1 MCSHCYTIYTKKYFQ
16 SDDFLI
22 YPMSLPGGHKRCI
35 LSQIQKAHDY
45 RAVCTTRVA
54 IDTYSWMSVPISTYC
69 FPLQRCFDGG
79 FTSNIPLVSDPNI
92 ISVTP
97 FSGESSICPPME
109 SHPAHHVVYC
119 DQPFQVT
126 SQNLS
131 RLRMALYPTSAE
143 ALEELLHQGY
153 SDSLRFFK
161 QKGQYPL
168 LPLAYHPTPSL
179 HNLQKCQPA

>member
-1 MCSHCYTIYTKKYFQ
+1 MRIPVHSTKSLAKTAAY
-16 SDDFLI
+16 I
-22 YPMSLPGGHKRCI
+22 PMSTC
-35 LSQIQKAHDY
+35 
-45 RAVCTTRVA
+45 
-54 IDTYSWMSVPISTYC
+54 MSSYMYYC
-69 FPLQRCFDGG
+69 LLQQCFDGG

-109 SHPAHHVVYC
+109 SIPARHVVYC

-131 RLRMALYPTSAE
+131 RLKMALYPTSAE
-143 ALEELLHQGY
+143 ALEELFHQGY

-161 QKGQYPL
+161 QRGQCVP
-168 LPLAYHPTPSL
+168 
-179 HNLQKCQPA
+179 

>member
-1 MCSHCYTIYTKKYFQ
+1 MRLLYSQLGLIDPRFINTK
-16 SDDFLI
+16 
-22 YPMSLPGGHKRCI
+22 
-35 LSQIQKAHDY
+35 QI
-45 RAVCTTRVA
+45 
-54 IDTYSWMSVPISTYC
+54 
-69 FPLQRCFDGG
+69 FPFQRCFDGG

-109 SHPAHHVVYC
+109 SIPARHIVWC

-131 RLRMALYPTSAE
+131 RLKMALHPTSAE
-143 ALEELLHQGY
+143 ALEELFHQGY

-161 QKGQYPL
+161 QKGQCTL
-168 LPLAYHPTPSL
+168 GSTPAVVLGSPSQL
-179 HNLQKCQPA
+179 KEAVKCVLKF